1 MNSWDWIADGVKST
15 QLNKL
20 IEILSF
26 NFPKWTSWKSKPTA
40 SWILSIQSQRQTKS
54 KEKSTIFLWSH
65 NFPFQHFIRCVFV
78 LSSSSQ
84 KTEQLPESL

>member
-26 NFPKWTSWKSKPTA
+26 NFPKWTM
-40 SWILSIQSQRQTKS
+40 
-54 KEKSTIFLWSH
+54 
-65 NFPFQHFIRCVFV
+65 
-78 LSSSSQ
+78 
-84 KTEQLPESL
+84 